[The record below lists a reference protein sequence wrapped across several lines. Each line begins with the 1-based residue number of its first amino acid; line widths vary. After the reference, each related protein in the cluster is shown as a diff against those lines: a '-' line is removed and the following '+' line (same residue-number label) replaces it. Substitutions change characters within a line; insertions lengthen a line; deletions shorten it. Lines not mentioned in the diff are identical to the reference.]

1 MANDMREKAKE
12 VGKQVQEKAGQV
24 GEQVRAQGTELAN
37 QAQGKV
43 KSTLE
48 TQKQKGVGELSGL
61 AEAVRQ
67 TSQNLREQHK
77 ESVAQYAERAAGQM
91 DRMVQY
97 FDSRDVGELLNEAEM
112 FARRHPEAFL
122 GGAFMLGLAA
132 GRFLKSS
139 RDRRMDESL
148 SDGRQESLRRQETR
162 ATATPA
168 APTM

>member
-1 MANDMREKAKE
+1 MANDMKEKAKE
-12 VGKQVQEKAGQV
+12 IGKQVQEKAGQV
-24 GEQVRAQGTELAN
+24 GEQVREQTTELAN

-48 TQKQKGVGELSGL
+48 SQKQKGVGELSGL

-67 TSQNLREQHK
+67 TSHTLREQQK
-77 ESVAQYAERAAGQM
+77 EGIAQYTERAAEHM
-91 DRMVQY
+91 DRMAEY
-97 FDSRDVGELLNEAEM
+97 FESREVGELLNEAEM

-122 GGAFMLGLAA
+122 GGAFMLGLIA

-139 RDRRMDESL
+139 SDRRIDES
-148 SDGRQESLRRQETR
+148 SFYWRQESFRREEPMVS
-162 ATATPA
+162 ATPA

>member
-12 VGKQVQEKAGQV
+12 LGKQVQEKASEV
-24 GEQVRAQGTELAN
+24 GEQVRAQSSQLAN

-43 KSTLE
+43 KRTLE
-48 TQKQKGVGELSGL
+48 SQKQKGVGELSGL

-67 TSQNLREQHK
+67 TSHTLREQQK
-77 ESVAQYAERAAGQM
+77 ESVAQYAERAAEQM
-91 DRMVQY
+91 DRMAQY
-97 FDSRDVGELLNEAEM
+97 FESRDVGELLNEAEM

-122 GGAFMLGLAA
+122 GGAFMMGLVA

-139 RDRRMDESL
+139 RNRRM
-148 SDGRQESLRRQETR
+148 SDSSSYGRQGSFRREEPV

>member
-12 VGKQVQEKAGQV
+12 LGKQVQEKASEV
-24 GEQVRAQGTELAN
+24 GEQVRAQSSQLAN

-48 TQKQKGVGELSGL
+48 SQKQKGVGELSGL
-61 AEAVRQ
+61 AEAVRH
-67 TSQNLREQHK
+67 TSHTLREQQK
-77 ESVAQYAERAAGQM
+77 ENVAQYAERAAEQM
-91 DRMVQY
+91 DRMAQY
-97 FDSRDVGELLNEAEM
+97 FESRDVGELLNEAEM

-122 GGAFMLGLAA
+122 GGAFMMGLVA

-139 RDRRMDESL
+139 RDRRIDES
-148 SDGRQESLRRQETR
+148 SSYGRQESYRREESV

>member
-12 VGKQVQEKAGQV
+12 IGKQVQEKASEV
-24 GEQVRAQGTELAN
+24 GEQVRAQGSELAN

-77 ESVAQYAERAAGQM
+77 ESVAHYAERAAEQM

-97 FDSRDVGELLNEAEM
+97 FDSRDVGELLNETEM

-122 GGAFMLGLAA
+122 GGAFMLGLVA

-139 RDRRMDESL
+139 RDRRIDES
-148 SDGRQESLRRQETR
+148 SSYGRQESYWREEPTATR
-162 ATATPA
+162 TPA

>member
-1 MANDMREKAKE
+1 MANDMREKAE
-12 VGKQVQEKAGQV
+12 EIGKQVQEKASEV
-24 GEQVRAQGTELAN
+24 GEQVREHGSELAK

-48 TQKQKGVGELSGL
+48 TQKKKGVGELSGL

-67 TSQNLREQHK
+67 TSQTLREQDK
-77 ESVAQYAERAAGQM
+77 EGVANYAERAAEQM

-97 FDSRDVGELLNEAEM
+97 FDSRDVGELLNETEM

-122 GGAFMLGLAA
+122 GGAFMLGLVA

-139 RDRRMDESL
+139 RDRKIDES
-148 SDGRQESLRRQETR
+148 SSYGRQESYRREEPTATR
-162 ATATPA
+162 TPA

>member
-12 VGKQVQEKAGQV
+12 VGKHVQEKATQV
-24 GEQVRAQGTELAN
+24 GEQIRTQGTELAN

-48 TQKQKGVGELSGL
+48 TQKQKRVGELSGL

-67 TSQNLREQHK
+67 TSRSLREQEK
-77 ESVAQYAERAAGQM
+77 EGIAQYTERAAEHM
-91 DRMVQY
+91 DRLVQY
-97 FDSRDVGELLNEAEM
+97 FDSRDVGELLNEAEI

-122 GGAFMLGLAA
+122 GGAFMLGLFA

-139 RDRRMDESL
+139 SDRRIDES
-148 SDGRQESLRRQETR
+148 SFYGRQESFRREEPR
-162 ATATPA
+162 VPATPA
-168 APTM
+168 TPTM

>member
-1 MANDMREKAKE
+1 MAHDMRENAKE
-12 VGKQVQEKAGQV
+12 IGKQVQEKASEV
-24 GEQVRAQGTELAN
+24 GEQIRAQGTELAN

-77 ESVAQYAERAAGQM
+77 ESAAQYAERAAEQM

-97 FDSRDVGELLNEAEM
+97 FDSRDVGELLNETEM

-122 GGAFMLGLAA
+122 GGAFMLGLVA

-139 RDRRMDESL
+139 RDRRIGES
-148 SDGRQESLRRQETR
+148 SSYERQESFRREEPMAIAR
-162 ATATPA
+162 PA